1 MPAKRLSMRKIRDV
15 LRLSWGCQ
23 QSQRQVALQCN
34 ISRPC
39 VSEYLRRASEA
50 ELYWPLPEDLS
61 DAQPDLL
68 LFPPPPK
75 LPAEQRGMPD
85 WAVVYEE
92 LQKKNVTIFL
102 LWQEYRARHPNGY
115 NYSWRPKAGIASFVK
130 PYAVFTTF
138 SKCQILATI
147 FQPVCPLTKLR

>member
-39 VSEYLRRASEA
+39 VSEYLRRASDA
-50 ELYWPLPEDLS
+50 GLCWPLPEELS
-61 DAQPDLL
+61 DAQVDLL

-75 LPAEQRGMPD
+75 LPAEQRGFSSRYRDLKTPLIPLPRFFNGLRSSG
-85 WAVVYEE
+85 VSPGC
-92 LQKKNVTIFL
+92 KK
-102 LWQEYRARHPNGY
+102 Y
-115 NYSWRPKAGIASFVK
+115 N
-130 PYAVFTTF
+130 
-138 SKCQILATI
+138 
-147 FQPVCPLTKLR
+147 